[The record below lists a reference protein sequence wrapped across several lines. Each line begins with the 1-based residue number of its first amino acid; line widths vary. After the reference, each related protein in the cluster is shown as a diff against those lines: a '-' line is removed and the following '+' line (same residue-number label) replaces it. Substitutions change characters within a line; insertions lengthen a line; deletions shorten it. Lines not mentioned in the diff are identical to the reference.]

1 MTGEMRRTLKVLV
14 NEGVRHELESK
25 GRNPLET
32 KAAVED
38 DLEGRRFDRVPIQK
52 GSKHGVFMAYIEY
65 EGAPVD
71 V

>member
-1 MTGEMRRTLKVLV
+1 MTGELRRTLRVLV
-14 NEGVRHELESK
+14 DSGVRRELESK

-52 GSKHGVFMAYIEY
+52 GSRYGVFFSYVEY
-65 EGAPVD
+65 EGAPID
-71 V
+71 